1 MHFSQTPT
9 WLVKRSRVTFRSRML
24 GGTNDML
31 WIHGASCITV
41 NQSKQVFVFVM
52 SQVTRQAQ
60 LLMHLDDALG
70 ILWRLPRHS
79 AGFKIWISLS
89 QASVSNQ
96 LQTYFKSIQKQQKQ
110 TLCWPSRASTC
121 RWKHGYLEVYVQIC
135 QLAAPSTARRCD
147 CSIHLL
153 QPWADACR
161 CHHVTVDIMALVHR
175 WISRWNGATLEHK
188 FNLSSMWMGND
199 GDGLWCFN
207 SSFFGQISVHSNI
220 QHRCLGVGCA
230 LPPNRTGLSFAGANQ
245 LRTGWGLRGA
255 ASVPS
260 PCAHG
265 GCYGR
270 TLFAASVLQD
280 TTTLQPTL
288 LHCGVIPQCPVLP
301 KGTWPLQS
309 E

>member
-1 MHFSQTPT
+1 MTCCGYRALRASQWIKVSKCSFLSCHRSLGKLSSWCTWMMH
-9 WLVKRSRVTFRSRML
+9 L
-24 GGTNDML
+24 
-31 WIHGASCITV
+31 ASCGDYPTIQLNLKSEFRYHKHRFPISFKHISKATKTNTV
-41 NQSKQVFVFVM
+41 LT
-52 SQVTRQAQ
+52 VT
-60 LLMHLDDALG
+60 
-70 ILWRLPRHS
+70 
-79 AGFKIWISLS
+79 
-89 QASVSNQ
+89 
-96 LQTYFKSIQKQQKQ
+96 
-110 TLCWPSRASTC
+110 RASTW

-161 CHHVTVDIMALVHR
+161 CHHVTVDIMALVQR

-188 FNLSSMWMGND
+188 FNLSGMWMGND

-220 QHRCLGVGCA
+220 QHRCLEPGCA
-230 LPPNRTGLSFAGANQ
+230 LPPNRTDLSFAGANQ
-245 LRTGWGLRGA
+245 LRTGWGLREA
-255 ASVPS
+255 TSVPS

-288 LHCGVIPQCPVLP
+288 RHCGVIPQCHALP